1 VRFTKA
7 WADVASENL
16 VLKFAI
22 VGLVGATISLAFGLT
37 TYALKEPLLI
47 ERGKITKI
55 LNPVSS
61 DHTETEIIGFLKMSL
76 PQRFHQTEV
85 INENYFAKGEVLNKA
100 KELKEMESKGVDQKI
115 LVNHIEIREGVA
127 EVDADRILM
136 LGTIKSIM
144 PFPLTVKIASVERSK
159 LNPYGL
165 KTVEVTRVKKKEDK
179 NEK

>member
-1 VRFTKA
+1 MRFTKA

-16 VLKFAI
+16 VLKFVI
-22 VGLVGATISLAFGLT
+22 VGLIGATVSLAFALT

-47 ERGKITKI
+47 ERSKITKI
-55 LNPVSS
+55 LRPVSAE
-61 DHTETEIIGFLKMSL
+61 HTETDITGFLKMTLS
-76 PQRFHQTEV
+76 QRFHQSEE

-100 KELKEMESKGVDQKI
+100 KELKEMDSKGVDQKI
-115 LVNHIEIREGVA
+115 LVNHIEISEGVA

-136 LGTIKSIM
+136 LGNIKSIM
-144 PFPLTVKIASVERSK
+144 PFPLTVKIASVDRSK